1 MVQNN
6 LEEARLNESVS
17 DIEKKVIQ
25 VIANLLHLDEKNI
38 SSEMLLVEDLGMD
51 SFAAVEMLFNIE
63 DQYGLEI
70 PDEELVNLK
79 TVKDVTDYIVDILP
93 KN

>member
-1 MVQNN
+1 MNEMVI
-6 LEEARLNESVS
+6 

-38 SSEMLLVEDLGMD
+38 STEMLLVEDLGMD

-79 TVKDVTDYIVDILP
+79 TVKDVSDYNVDILP

>member
-1 MVQNN
+1 MNEMVI
-6 LEEARLNESVS
+6 

-38 SSEMLLVEDLGMD
+38 SAEMLLVEDLGMD

-79 TVKDVTDYIVDILP
+79 TVKDVSDYIVDILP